1 MFRYWPALIFS
12 IVLIFYGE
20 LLADGNYNSYHLIV
34 IIVAWVTNVY
44 FLIKNSSKTVKI
56 ETDTNI
62 DEVKNYNTLISE
74 SSISNRMMGSELNEI
89 DGNVSR
95 LKEIIS
101 DAVVVLSSSFTT
113 LSTQSNNQE
122 SLVNE
127 LIDVLDDSNK
137 DDNESNMTFVSETRD
152 ILDYFV
158 GSVTEISKS
167 SMTMV
172 YTVDDIELQM
182 DSVNDLLSDISSIA
196 NQTNLLA
203 LNAAIEAARA
213 GEAGRG
219 FAVVA
224 DEVRSLSTSSNAL
237 NEKIKG
243 VVEKS
248 KININ
253 KAKEIVGD
261 IASRDMSVAMKHK
274 ERVDEMLGKLENQNE
289 FVSQKLL
296 DVQEVTRNVEEGVGA
311 AIRSMQFEDISRQ
324 ICEYTSSHIGLVT
337 DLLSNTD
344 AKLSSVNTSNVNMSD
359 YNRLLIEFN
368 QDMSNLADEAK
379 DINSKSQ
386 SQTDMDEGEID
397 LF

>member
-74 SSISNRMMGSELNEI
+74 SSISNNMIGSELNEI
-89 DGNVSR
+89 DGNVNR

-274 ERVDEMLGKLENQNE
+274 ERVDEMLGKLESQNE
-289 FVSQKLL
+289 FVSLKLL

-368 QDMSNLADEAK
+368 QDMGNLADEAK